1 VLNAPGC
8 EVRVSVED
16 DGTVVLRVV
25 GELDL
30 ATITVLRDALRSLPD
45 IGQQRVVLDVT
56 ELEFMSAAGI
66 RVALEAQ
73 RRLAERGG
81 QLVLRGPS
89 ALLMRVLSAAAVEHE
104 FEIDGDGDGASTS

>member
-1 VLNAPGC
+1 
-8 EVRVSVED
+8 VSVD
-16 DGTVVLRVV
+16 HDGTVVLCVV

-30 ATITVLRDALRSLPD
+30 ATINVLSDALASLPL
-45 IGQQRVVLDVT
+45 IGEQRVVLDVT

-73 RRLAERGG
+73 RRLARDGG

-89 ALLMRVLSAAAVEHE
+89 ALLMRVLQAAEVEHE
-104 FEIDGDGDGASTS
+104 FEIDRQGDGGWTS